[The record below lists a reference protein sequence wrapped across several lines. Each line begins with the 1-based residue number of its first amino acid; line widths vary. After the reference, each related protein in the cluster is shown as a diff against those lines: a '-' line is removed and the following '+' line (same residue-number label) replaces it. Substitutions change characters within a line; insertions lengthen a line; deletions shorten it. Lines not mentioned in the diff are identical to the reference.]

1 MKQSESHYDRLAL
14 NIKIKLAL
22 RVRDEVTTKAIT
34 YPNGIVQIS
43 VKIGQTYN
51 HLTRPIDP
59 NTDTSDVLANEIYR
73 RYYKNIFHKYFTA
86 Y

>member
-1 MKQSESHYDRLAL
+1 MRTSESTYVRLAL

-34 YPNGIVQIS
+34 YPNGIGQIS

-51 HLTRPIDP
+51 HLTRPIDL
-59 NTDTSDVLANEIYR
+59 NNDTSDVLANEIYR
-73 RYYKNIFHKYFTA
+73 AYYKNIFHKYFTA

>member
-1 MKQSESHYDRLAL
+1 MRKPESPYDRLAL

-22 RVRDEVTTKAIT
+22 RVRGEVTTKAIT

-43 VKIGQTYN
+43 VKIGQTYQ
-51 HLTRPIDP
+51 HLTRTIDL
-59 NTDTSDVLANEIYR
+59 NNDTSDILANEIYR
-73 RYYKNIFHKYFTA
+73 RYYKIIFHKYFTA

>member
-1 MKQSESHYDRLAL
+1 MKQPESPYDRLAL

-22 RVRDEVTTKAIT
+22 RVRGEVTVKAIT
-34 YPNGIVQIS
+34 YPNGIVQLS

-51 HLTRPIDP
+51 YLSRAIDL
-59 NTDTSDVLANEIYR
+59 NTDTSDLLANEIYR

>member
-1 MKQSESHYDRLAL
+1 MRQTELLYDRLAL

-51 HLTRPIDP
+51 LLTRPIDL
-59 NTDTSDVLANEIYR
+59 NNDTSDALANEIYR